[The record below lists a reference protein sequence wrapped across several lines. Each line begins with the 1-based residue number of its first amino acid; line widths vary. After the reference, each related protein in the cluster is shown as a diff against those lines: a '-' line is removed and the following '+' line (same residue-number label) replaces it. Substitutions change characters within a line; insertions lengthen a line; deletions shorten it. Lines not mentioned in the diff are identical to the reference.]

1 MYTENGLELA
11 DNFNNYDDKTKE
23 LVLEYLNQLTQID
36 YKAYNIA
43 KQHLGTSFN
52 VARSN
57 GFHEWKK
64 EKAEREKREAKL
76 KAEAELKVEEEE
88 IEVFEEEIEIEVK
101 EKVKNA

>member
-23 LVLEYLNQLTQID
+23 LVLEYLNQLTPID

-57 GFHEWKK
+57 GFHEWK
-64 EKAEREKREAKL
+64 EEREKKEAKL
-76 KAEAELKVEEEE
+76 KAEAELNVEEEAAEE
-88 IEVFEEEIEIEVK
+88 IEVFEEEIEIEIEIK
-101 EKVKNA
+101 K